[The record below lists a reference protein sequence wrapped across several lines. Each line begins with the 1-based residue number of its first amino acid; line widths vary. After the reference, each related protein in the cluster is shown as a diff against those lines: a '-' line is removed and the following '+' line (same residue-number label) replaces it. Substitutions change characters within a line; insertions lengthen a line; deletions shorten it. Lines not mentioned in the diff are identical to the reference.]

1 MNVAFVNTKNFWG
14 GGEKLHFEYAV
25 EFKELGHNVFMV
37 TAKNSPLYHRCKEN
51 NIATFDIQLGNLSFL
66 NPLKYFRLHQFYKKE
81 NIEAIIISNSPDL
94 KTSGIAARFSVV
106 SKVVYLRGL
115 AVPIKKNILNS
126 YLFNKVVTHLVP
138 NSYETKKTTLSN
150 FDISRLENKTKVIY
164 HGIDIKEF
172 DRKETLSIIPY
183 KEGEIILGN
192 AGRLTPQK
200 GHKDLIEVAK
210 ILKQKNLKFKLYIA
224 GTGPLKEELEAL
236 AKEKGVQN
244 EVIFLGFVE
253 DMVGFM
259 HSIDISVL
267 SSIWEGFG
275 YVIVEAM
282 AAQKPVV
289 AYNLSS
295 NPEIIED
302 LKTGY
307 LIEYPKNEEFA
318 ERILQLATNPIL
330 LKEMGVKGRQ
340 SVIDRFLIKDRTKE
354 FEQYVIKKNKV

>member
-14 GGEKLHFEYAV
+14 GGEKLHFEYA
-25 EFKELGHNVFMV
+25 EKFQELGHNVFMV
-37 TAKNSPLYHRCKEN
+37 TAKNSPLYNRCKEAD
-51 NIATFDIQLGNLSFL
+51 ITTFDIRLGNLSFL

-81 NIEAIIISNSPDL
+81 KIEAIIISNSPDL
-94 KTSGIAARFSVV
+94 KTSGIAAKFSVV

-126 YLFNKVVTHLVP
+126 YLFNKVITHLVP

-150 FDISRLENKTKVIY
+150 FDIKRLEKKTKVIY

-172 DRKETLSIIPY
+172 EHKTRLSTIPRN
-183 KEGEIILGN
+183 EGEVILGN

-200 GHKDLIEVAK
+200 GHKDLIEIAE
-210 ILKQKNLKFKLYIA
+210 ILKRKNLKFKLYIA
-224 GTGPLKEELEAL
+224 GTGPLKEELETL

-253 DMVGFM
+253 DMIGFM

-295 NPEIIED
+295 NPEIIENN
-302 LKTGY
+302 KTGY
-307 LIEYPKNEEFA
+307 LVEYPKNEEFA
-318 ERILQLATNPIL
+318 NKVFQLATNPDL
-330 LKEMGVKGRQ
+330 LKEIGSAGRQ
-340 SVIDRFLIKDRTKE
+340 SVIDRFLIEDRTKE
-354 FEQYVIKKNKV
+354 FEQYVLKNNKA